1 MVDINRMYDTLPER
15 MAAARSAL
23 MRTSYG
29 MGGAIKI
36 EPDGDE
42 IKFVLSVTGE
52 SFKSIERAFAQAS
65 TLRISQFNNL
75 SNSGSKRGE
84 SKLGSKV
91 AGMAEIMSN
100 IKEKSQTLSAS
111 QIKLLQDAGID
122 VSAIKDMQV
131 DISTL
136 HEGKGGVK
144 DIAMELEKLKKRG
157 SLHGITMIDDESARL
172 ITMRAGGKML
182 TSYQS
187 HLLLSVTGHNILDP
201 KALSDKILS
210 ANPKALRSGRL
221 ADYLLKMPKRFK
233 SLASEREVSLAGSNL
248 QDFIGGGKNST
259 LNASIFMVDP
269 QYELLKKMTYQGTD
283 KTKVFGNTMRGKELA
298 LYYDNVDAEDFVGSI
313 MNQFSNKEK
322 TEFEKVI
329 RSRNF
334 AYDKD
339 GKTGKKFASDQL
351 MEHLEKKFVKV
362 NGVVDKKRA
371 SLVKQL
377 FDNIEYA
384 YDGSDLI
391 NMKNISGYISS
402 MDKKINSLKKKLSNA
417 QRGLGR
423 PLTSQQMEDMA
434 IEIKELENIK
444 GQTSRA
450 KATGGL
456 EQFTLRGNDAV
467 YGNIKTAG
475 QAVDFDEKIVNGVK
489 VSLQKYTMIASKF
502 AFKTELGMAADTDE
516 LLLSGMGSG
525 RELVYS
531 DPVSAAFHPEVFA
544 DRATL
549 DAMEQRGRSVLKEFE
564 EAINSN
570 TVPRKVR
577 AMLEEASQR
586 DIDHL
591 PSHARVSALRNKEY
605 ANSILDM
612 MRSGVSP
619 KQSPTMMNLMH
630 NFFATEAFRMKGNFM
645 QMVIP
650 DTHRFAIDSE
660 AILMGNKKGKMIL
673 NKGRGYDRI
682 SIDGLGDVQHD
693 ILKFRVSGHK
703 MMLPADSIGKYR
715 HALGGFD
722 LDDKVLEKILTYK
735 DNQGLTRLGFN
746 ISRQPSGP
754 EELIFARMNMD
765 QDTIRGLFGG
775 KEDSSSVIAFRE
787 SLDSLTQSTS
797 NTAHKTTYRI
807 LQDILD
813 GRHTTQT
820 TVKGQIVTKD
830 RTLSLNHIDDFEQAL
845 VNVFADL
852 EQRGVT
858 TIQKLDTKRAQKI
871 FDYGSSTLSV
881 DDLTNQPNY
890 TREGIFKVFVES
902 GSFDMKDDF
911 LETMRANNF
920 DQKMINQ
927 FSGAANFDEMLK
939 MMEATFQT
947 DPALRAI
954 FQTAIEDF
962 SVKKA
967 IKGGDILGV
976 YVNRSMTVGSVLNQY
991 EAFLNDA
998 GTSSATKKYML
1009 ENYKIGLLS
1018 QDAAIDASVAVNFAN
1033 ERRLINDVGSV
1044 LSAADSANYTN
1055 DVGIQKALVKLG
1067 LSGADLGLDVFGG
1080 QSIETLG
1087 KMIGFSRAVG
1097 SPDDSLQLGID
1108 EFLLKDRIRDTDTK
1122 SILDNMIK
1130 GMEDAQR
1137 QGLSTAVDLDETL
1150 KQLKAVSSTNDASKI
1165 KEELVKRIGLKSDHR
1180 FAALATSHD
1189 TAVRM
1194 SSYLDSVKR
1203 SSISRI
1209 PSDDILSST
1218 RTSRGADSVARSI
1231 LATHKDELDEIFGTT
1246 TDAFK
1251 EMSQI
1256 EQFNHTALLDNIG
1269 QKVLRDIGQA
1279 SQMIG
1284 MSSVDLVNSIDKL
1297 TAGTRVDI
1305 GGLRHLTSLQAGEL
1319 PEDAERAAKAI
1330 QDVRTYRRVK
1340 HYESFDQDYANQ
1352 VRASLGNKGTIKDLE
1367 VEAQKRLDSV
1377 KEAQRRIDDGTNT
1390 MLDIFETTN
1399 EQNDVFRAILGDS
1412 DKIADDLV
1420 RGNAN
1425 HQVALIKA
1433 QIQKEQLAQ
1442 AGLINLDSAGKIDDA
1457 TPGTLGTAGVL
1468 DADAAR
1474 TAFGDDGLADN
1485 IINSITD
1492 LDDGLVENK
1501 GVYKRIGE
1509 KMGDLKDLFKNPTI
1523 KKGAL
1528 AIGALIAG
1536 SLAYTEIR
1544 DRTHQDMAGPP
1555 LLPGGSAYE
1564 SGYPNRIPQ
1573 IGTFGGPGS
1582 DPGVS
1587 YKVNLYGD
1595 QDAVGR
1601 FNAAAGG
1608 LVNGNINTTM
1618 YNRIPN
1624 VGQDPYAE
1632 MAANY

>member
-1 MVDINRMYDTLPER
+1 
-15 MAAARSAL
+15 
-23 MRTSYG
+23 
-29 MGGAIKI
+29 
-36 EPDGDE
+36 
-42 IKFVLSVTGE
+42 
-52 SFKSIERAFAQAS
+52 
-65 TLRISQFNNL
+65 
-75 SNSGSKRGE
+75 
-84 SKLGSKV
+84 
-91 AGMAEIMSN
+91 MS
-100 IKEKSQTLSAS
+100 E
-111 QIKLLQDAGID
+111 
-122 VSAIKDMQV
+122 
-131 DISTL
+131 
-136 HEGKGGVK
+136 
-144 DIAMELEKLKKRG
+144 
-157 SLHGITMIDDESARL
+157 
-172 ITMRAGGKML
+172 
-182 TSYQS
+182 
-187 HLLLSVTGHNILDP
+187 
-201 KALSDKILS
+201 KILS
-210 ANPKALRSGRL
+210 ANPNALRSGRL
-221 ADYLLKMPKRFK
+221 IEHLLKIPKRFR
-233 SLASEREVSLAGSNL
+233 SLASEREISLAGSDL
-248 QDFIGGGKNST
+248 ESFVGKKGSST

-283 KTKVFGNTMRGKELA
+283 KTKPFGNTMRGKELA
-298 LYYDNVDAEDFVGSI
+298 AYYRNVDAEDFVESI
-313 MNQFSNKEK
+313 MKQFSVKER
-322 TEFEKVI
+322 TEFDNLI
-329 RSRNF
+329 RSANF
-334 AYDKD
+334 AYKEDN
-339 GKTGKKFASDQL
+339 KTGKFASDQL
-351 MEHLEKKFVKV
+351 RKYLNEKFVI
-362 NGVVDKKRA
+362 GDTGRA

-391 NMKNISGYISS
+391 NMKNINGYIKS
-402 MDKKINSLKKKLSNA
+402 MGNRERVVRKQIDDA
-417 QRGLGR
+417 QKGIR
-423 PLTSQQMEDMA
+423 PVTARKMEELAM
-434 IEIKELENIK
+434 ELKELQNIK

-450 KATGGL
+450 QATGGL
-456 EQFTLRGNDAV
+456 DQFTMRGHAAK
-467 YGNIKTAG
+467 YGDIKTAG
-475 QAVDFDEKIVNGVK
+475 QAVDFD
-489 VSLQKYTMIASKF
+489 STLDRYAMIASKF
-502 AFKTELGMAADTDE
+502 AFKPELGFAGKTDI
-516 LLLSGMGSG
+516 LTLSGMGSG

-531 DPVSAAFHPEVFA
+531 DPVSTAFHPEVFA

-549 DAMEQRGRSVLKEFE
+549 DAMEQRGQSVLKEFE

-577 AMLEEASQR
+577 AMLQEASQR
-586 DIDHL
+586 DISHL
-591 PSHARVSALRNKEY
+591 PSHSRLSAERNKQFAKAITEL
-605 ANSILDM
+605 ID
-612 MRSGVSP
+612 RGFSP
-619 KQSPTMMNLMH
+619 KHNPTMMNMMH
-630 NFFATEAFRMKGNFM
+630 TFFATEAFRMKGDFM
-645 QMVIP
+645 QMVLP

-660 AILMGNKKGKMIL
+660 AILMGTKKGKMIL

-682 SIDGLGDVQHD
+682 SIEGLGDVQHD

-722 LDDKVLEKILTYK
+722 LDDKVLEKVLTYK
-735 DNQGLTRLGFN
+735 DTQGLTRLGFN

-775 KEDSSSVIAFRE
+775 KEDSSSVMEFRK

-797 NTAHKTTYRI
+797 NTTHKKTYRI

-813 GRHTTQT
+813 GKHTDQT
-820 TVKGQIVTKD
+820 TVQGQIVKTD
-830 RTLSLNHIDDFEQAL
+830 RTLSLKYIDDFEQAI
-845 VNVFADL
+845 VNVFGDL
-852 EQRGVT
+852 EARGVT

-871 FDYGSSTLSV
+871 LEHGSSTLSV

-890 TREGIFKVFVES
+890 TRQGIFKAFVES
-902 GSFDMKDDF
+902 SSFDMKDDF
-911 LETMRANNF
+911 LETMKANNF
-920 DQKMINQ
+920 DQTMINK
-927 FSGAANFDEMLK
+927 FSRAADFEEMLK
-939 MMEATFQT
+939 MMQSTYET

-954 FQTAIEDF
+954 FQTAIEDLT
-962 SVKKA
+962 VKKA
-967 IKGGDILGV
+967 IEGGDILGV

-998 GTSSATKKYML
+998 GTSSATKQYML
-1009 ENYKIGLLS
+1009 ENYRIGLLA
-1018 QDAAIDASVAVNFAN
+1018 QDAAIDASVAVNFAS
-1033 ERRLINDVGSV
+1033 ERNLSRDITSILSSADEAKYITDVGV
-1044 LSAADSANYTN
+1044 
-1055 DVGIQKALVKLG
+1055 QKALSELRISGAKLG
-1067 LSGADLGLDVFGG
+1067 LDAFGG
-1080 QSIETLG
+1080 QSIEKLG
-1087 KMIGFSRAVG
+1087 KTIGFARAVG
-1097 SPDDSLQLGID
+1097 SADDSLQLGID

-1122 SILDNMIK
+1122 SILDNMII

-1137 QGLSTAVDLDETL
+1137 QGLATAVDLDKTL
-1150 KQLKAVSSTNDASKI
+1150 KELKDISASNDASKI
-1165 KEELVKRIGLKSDHR
+1165 KEELIKRIGLNADHA
-1180 FAALATSHD
+1180 FASISRVHD
-1189 TAVRM
+1189 VGVRY
-1194 SSYLDSVKR
+1194 SSYLDSLKR

-1218 RTSRGADSVARSI
+1218 RTSRESDSVARAI
-1231 LATHKDELDEIFGTT
+1231 LAAHKDELDRVFDIPKDNLKT
-1246 TDAFK
+1246 
-1251 EMSQI
+1251 MNQI
-1256 EQFNHTALLDNIG
+1256 ELFNHSALLDNVG
-1269 QKVLRDIGQA
+1269 EKVLRDIDQA
-1279 SQMIG
+1279 SQLVG

-1297 TAGTRVDI
+1297 TAGTRVDV
-1305 GGLRHLTSLQAGEL
+1305 GGLRYLTSLQAGEL
-1319 PEDAERAAKAI
+1319 PEDAERAAETI
-1330 QDVRTYRRVK
+1330 QNVRDYRRVK
-1340 HYESFDQDYANQ
+1340 FYEDFDQDYANQ
-1352 VRASLGNKGTIKDLE
+1352 VRASLGNKSTMKDLQ
-1367 VEAQKRLDSV
+1367 VEAQKRLKAV
-1377 KEAQRRIDDGTNT
+1377 KEAQQRIDSNSYGMNVQGLQQDV
-1390 MLDIFETTN
+1390 LEV
-1399 EQNDVFRAILGDS
+1399 NDELNDTYRALIGQS
-1412 DKIADDLV
+1412 QEIADDMV

-1425 HQVALIKA
+1425 HQTALITS

-1457 TPGTLGTAGVL
+1457 TPGTLGTAGLL

-1536 SLAYTEIR
+1536 SLAYSEIR
-1544 DRTHQDMAGPP
+1544 DRTQKDMTGPP